1 LNGALQKIVCF
12 LACNS
17 GKSEGNL
24 FWKSAATQGHRMVLM
39 KLAMS
44 LGCYRF
50 PEQISLDNRQL
61 GNTPF
66 VMVVGRIVCLALN
79 RPFRSIAM

>member
-1 LNGALQKIVCF
+1 
-12 LACNS
+12 
-17 GKSEGNL
+17 
-24 FWKSAATQGHRMVLM
+24 MVLM